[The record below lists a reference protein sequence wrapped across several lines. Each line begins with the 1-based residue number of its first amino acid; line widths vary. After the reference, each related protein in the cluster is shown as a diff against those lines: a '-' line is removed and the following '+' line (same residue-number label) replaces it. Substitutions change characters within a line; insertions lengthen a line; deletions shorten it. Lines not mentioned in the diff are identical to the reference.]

1 MVNFNSPR
9 ALQSIFILLAVCFI
23 VGILPSVSAFDWDD
37 GLPAYYKLDGTSGD
51 VVDATGNGYN
61 GTNNGTTR
69 GIPGKINNSFNWTTA
84 TDMFTVNK
92 TIIENI
98 GIGDFAFGLW
108 MNSSSTSSNM
118 APFQI
123 YKDGYPYGYPGPS
136 VFFNRGGSGVINFR
150 VNSSDPLI
158 YTSTKTYDGDWHY
171 YVFQRESNN
180 LSIWIDGVLKN
191 SSVVPE
197 VDFSIMST
205 LLTFGSNADGVS
217 TSQSYYGQ
225 MDEIGFWNRSLNS
238 SEISELY
245 NFGDGLSYN
254 KTYISSN
261 INVFLDFPPSGVLLS
276 DVGYTFIANYT
287 PVNYNLTNATYYIWK
302 LNDED
307 YEEFS
312 INTTTNVTTNS
323 SSQFIDSFVLGKYKW
338 NVLACGDNETGTLCA
353 WAPANYTFEIGASID
368 YEEYSNSTYATTS
381 ETFDINISLLSGV
394 ILYEATLNYNGTEY
408 LGTITDLGS
417 ELYSI
422 TRTID
427 IPSVDSETDI
437 VFYWTFN
444 YDDGGTTSQNSTS
457 HNQIIL
463 NLPTIIITD
472 GACGA
477 GFFSSVFY
485 NFSNSENLTTLNSD
499 IAYNF
504 KFGIGSLNDYVV
516 NGELTNKTSFRI
528 CINESIDT
536 YKLGYGEIE
545 YGATDY
551 IDRRYYMYEGQSLSN
566 ETQANHTL
574 YLLPTTS
581 STSFI
586 FEFKNTFLNPYTD
599 KLVTLLRWYPEQ
611 DEYKVVEMAKTDDA
625 GKTVMKVHTED
636 VDYRVGLYYLN
647 GSLIKL
653 ADPVRMACLVD
664 PCTYT
669 LKVIHDP
676 VDFDLI
682 YNIESSLT
690 WDEDNNRFVYV
701 FNDPSQLTSQMRLHV
716 YKDAGFQEILICN
729 DTATGYTGVLT
740 CNIGNYTGTIIAKV
754 YRSAS
759 PEWPIA
765 SLYHSIRT
773 GIESS
778 FGLFASFL
786 IVLTSALV
794 GVFSPIGS
802 IVLLLLGLIPAV
814 FFGSI
819 TFAVFMGIGVLGGII
834 INVIKNYS

>member
-23 VGILPSVSAFDWDD
+23 IGILPSVSAVTFDNEF
-37 GLPAYYKLDGTSGD
+37 YYKLDAITG
-51 VVDATGNGYN
+51 VVTDEIGSYN
-61 GTNNGTTR
+61 GINYGTIRGISGKINTAFSFNGTTDYVNTTYNVSDISSNKTVNMWIKTTTTDTSYLLAAYDGTNQQYFGR
-69 GIPGKINNSFNWTTA
+69 LNSGATGKIDIISVTSGSSAYLSITTQ
-84 TDMFTVNK
+84 D
-92 TIIENI
+92 
-98 GIGDFAFGLW
+98 W
-108 MNSSSTSSNM
+108 
-118 APFQI
+118 
-123 YKDGYPYGYPGPS
+123 
-136 VFFNRGGSGVINFR
+136 R
-150 VNSSDPLI
+150 
-158 YTSTKTYDGDWHY
+158 DGDWHMITFVQSGNTQDDFDIY
-171 YVFQRESNN
+171 IDNVNQLTSILENGT
-180 LSIWIDGVLKN
+180 LS
-191 SSVVPE
+191 
-197 VDFSIMST
+197 
-205 LLTFGSNADGVS
+205 S
-217 TSQSYYGQ
+217 TSLSQALYLGAVNSNGGAGSFFNGSI
-225 MDEIGFWNRSLNS
+225 DEVGYWNRSLS
-238 SEISELY
+238 PTEISELY
-245 NFGDGLSYN
+245 
-254 KTYISSN
+254 TEAYISSN

-408 LGTITDLGS
+408 IGTITDLGS

-463 NLPTIIITD
+463 NIPTIIITD

-485 NFSNSENLTTLNSD
+485 NFLNSENLTTLNSD

-528 CINESIDT
+528 CINESIDI